1 MQKRGTREVEE
12 EESYIQK
19 YEWHYKQLL
28 KRAPRIKRCAP
39 MQIPKRKRFALCVEP
54 GIKQNSSFYSL
65 PLGQDL
71 VS

>member
-39 MQIPKRKRFALCVEP
+39 MQIPKRKRFALVLNLALSKTRAFTVCPWVRT
-54 GIKQNSSFYSL
+54 
-65 PLGQDL
+65 
-71 VS
+71 